1 MSVQF
6 LTDSPLTFGYDPDTG
21 LLSVEIAA
29 GIQRLGVQ
37 STVYVEIVLT
47 PKASQSLLAD
57 LPKLEILLRKASE
70 GPAKPRSVQ

>member
-1 MSVQF
+1 MQF

-29 GIQRLGVQ
+29 GIQRLGVPA
-37 STVYVEIVLT
+37 TVHVELLLT
-47 PKASQSLLAD
+47 PKASQSLLSD
-57 LPKLEILLRKASE
+57 LPTLETLLRKASE

>member
-1 MSVQF
+1 MSMQF

-21 LLSVEIAA
+21 LLSVEIVA

-37 STVYVEIVLT
+37 TNVHVELLLT

-70 GPAKPRSVQ
+70 GPPKPHSVQ